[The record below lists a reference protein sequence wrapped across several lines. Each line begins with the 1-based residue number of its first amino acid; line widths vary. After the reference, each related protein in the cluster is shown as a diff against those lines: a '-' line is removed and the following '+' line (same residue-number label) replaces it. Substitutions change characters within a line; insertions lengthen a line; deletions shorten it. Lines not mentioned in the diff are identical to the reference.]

1 MNQAFVSWSGGKDCC
16 LACYNA
22 KAEGHRICYLAS
34 MITEHTGRLWPH
46 YLTPD
51 VLRMQAKAMDI
62 PIVQRWT
69 TIPDYKAEYIDML
82 SSLKQKGITLGV
94 FGDVKNGNELA
105 DEHRKWV
112 EEVCSASGMA
122 ASQPLWEK
130 EREAILNEFIE
141 AGFEAVIIASDKD
154 RLGKQWLGRPLDREL
169 IDELRARHKLA
180 PDGDV
185 GYYHTF
191 VIDGPLFKR
200 RLEIL
205 EANPVLKGPIWYL
218 DILRCGFKEKV
229 IAGSIKTGDREKTNS
244 IDEKEVLP

>member
-1 MNQAFVSWSGGKDCC
+1 MSQVFVSWSGGKDCS

-22 KAEGHRICYLAS
+22 RTEGHEICYLAS

-51 VLRMQAKAMDI
+51 VLKMQAKAMDI

-69 TIPDYKAEYIDML
+69 TVPDYRQEYIDML
-82 SSLKQKGITLGV
+82 NSLKQKGITTGI

-105 DEHRKWV
+105 DEHRRWV
-112 EEVCSASGMA
+112 EDVCSASGID
-122 ASQPLWEK
+122 ASEPLWEK
-130 EREAILNEFIE
+130 GREAILNEFIE
-141 AGFEAVIIASDKD
+141 AGFEAIIIASDKD
-154 RLGKQWLGRPLDREL
+154 RLGKDWLGRRLNREL
-169 IDELRARHKLA
+169 IDELKARYELS

-191 VIDGPLFKR
+191 VVDGPLFQK

-218 DILRCGFKEKV
+218 DILRCGLGEK
-229 IAGSIKTGDREKTNS
+229 ADTGKIKLGA
-244 IDEKEVLP
+244 